1 MITLNE
7 RLANH
12 TTPWHLAMK
21 ATEHNL
27 RVAMPAIVQSFDE
40 ATQTVVVQPAIRE
53 QILNEQRVPIPT
65 TLPLI
70 SYVPIVMMRAG
81 DFVLT
86 LPIQQGDE
94 CLLIISDACI
104 DAWWQSG
111 GVQNQIDLRRHD
123 LSDACAIFGIWSQPR
138 LVPNYSTSAAQ
149 LRSLDGNTVI
159 EVGSGE
165 VTIKAQAVNVQATGT
180 ATVSGQQVNV
190 TGSESV
196 AISGNNQTTIDGV
209 NFKEHTHSGV
219 TSGGGVTGPV
229 VP

>member
-7 RLANH
+7 RLGNA
-12 TTPWHLAMK
+12 TTPWMLALK
-21 ATEHNL
+21 LLDRDL

-40 ATQTVVVQPAIRE
+40 DTQTVVVQPAITE
-53 QILNEQRVPIPT
+53 QMLNEQRVPVPT
-65 TLPLI
+65 DLPLI
-70 SYVPIVMMRAG
+70 SFVPIVMLRAG
-81 DFVLT
+81 NFVCT
-86 LPIQQGDE
+86 MPIQQGDE

-123 LSDACAIFGIWSQPR
+123 LSDACAIFGIWSQPK
-138 LVPNYSTSAAQ
+138 LIPNYSTAAAQ
-149 LRSLDGNTVI
+149 LRTLDGTTVV
-159 EVGSGE
+159 EVGDDE
-165 VTIKAQAVNVQATGT
+165 VTIKGTTVTVQAT
-180 ATVSGQQVNV
+180 QVNV

-196 AISGNNQTTIDGV
+196 TISGNNQTTIDGV

-219 TSGGGVTGPV
+219 TAGGGVTGPV